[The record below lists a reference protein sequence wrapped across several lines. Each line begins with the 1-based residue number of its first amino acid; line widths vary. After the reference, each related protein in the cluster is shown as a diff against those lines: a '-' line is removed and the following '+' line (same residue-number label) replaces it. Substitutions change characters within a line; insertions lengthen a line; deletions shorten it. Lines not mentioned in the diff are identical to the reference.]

1 MKEWIVA
8 LCTIIGTPLT
18 VGFVMWSVVS
28 GVEGRLTAQIGGVE
42 ERLTARVDRLEG
54 RMDDQ
59 FFILDEQ
66 GKDILQR
73 LARLETLQGVGVDQ

>member
-8 LCTIIGTPLT
+8 LCTIIGTALT
-18 VGFVMWSVVS
+18 VGFVMWSVVG

-42 ERLTARVDRLEG
+42 ERLTARVDRLEE